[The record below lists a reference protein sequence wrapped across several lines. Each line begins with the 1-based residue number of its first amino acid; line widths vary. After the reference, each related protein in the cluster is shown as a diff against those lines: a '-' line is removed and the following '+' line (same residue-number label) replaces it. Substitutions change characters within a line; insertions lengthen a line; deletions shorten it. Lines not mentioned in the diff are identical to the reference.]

1 MMLDLEKIDQIY
13 LVTGKTDLR
22 KGIDGLAAVI
32 TEEFDLDPF
41 QKTLFLFCGSRKD
54 RFKGLLWDQDGFLL
68 LYKRFENG
76 RLQWPTNQAEMRQ
89 LRPDQ
94 LKRLLQGWALDATI
108 HNYDP
113 TLIQQAK

>member
-1 MMLDLEKIDQIY
+1 Y

-22 KGIDGLAAVI
+22 KGIDGLVAVV
-32 TEEFDLDPF
+32 TDEFALDPF
-41 QKTLFLFCGSRKD
+41 QNALFLFCGSRKD

-89 LRPDQ
+89 LRPKE
-94 LKRLLQGWALDATI
+94 LRNLLQGWSLDATI
-108 HNYDP
+108 HKYDP
-113 TLIQQAK
+113 RSLQQTK